1 MARSSSC
8 SSCPPSSCDRRSIR
22 TSRTSCS
29 ACPASS
35 PSPSRRERLLGA
47 LTIGLLALSTAP
59 VTRAARYEPP
69 GNQVLFGAWFDP
81 ASGQYDSP
89 LWRLFASVLALSAL
103 GKARD
108 TLRTCEYVRPR
119 RPRRAG
125 VGVACTDTVSVRF
138 PPLAGYSDTPTIFN
152 QRLGQN
158 VPVFQLAQEIPLPPY
173 NYVTGEGGPAP
184 ARLIEA
190 TNTDAAIFL
199 TVYPGSGFAAVA
211 TSDFTALGSQ
221 ILEYQVKYNRTVF
234 LRYAPEMQGTWNLYG
249 QQPTAFNQSWHQ
261 MYNAV
266 KAIAPD
272 TIMVWAP
279 NTVQGYPYGQ
289 SFATT
294 SAADMALLDT
304 NGDGA
309 ITAADDGFAPYY
321 PGDAVVDWIGLSIYY
336 KGQDAGQQEN
346 EVQTPGYCHNVIMG
360 LNPQTRT
367 VITPW
372 YTNYCLNKPDKACM
386 FAECGAAYHLNHTDG
401 ASQAALQQGW
411 LSDCVTN
418 TSFLDTFPRLKLI
431 MQFEYEKY
439 ESDNTGAQDLRDYR
453 VTNVSAVARE
463 LVADFRGMGTR
474 FLWAN
479 ERAPPL
485 NYTQTPTPAATVN
498 GDGET
503 IIAIIT
509 ATTRGRDKSF
519 PSLFGVTGG
528 ASQKQEF
535 IELGIMMTAFTVG
548 ALAVM
553 RYL

>member
-1 MARSSSC
+1 MTRSSC
-8 SSCPPSSCDRRSIR
+8 SSCSPPSCGRPSTS
-22 TSRTSCS
+22 TSRTSC
-29 ACPASS
+29 AVGPAAS
-35 PSPSRRERLLGA
+35 PSPSPSLARRTRLLGA
-47 LTIGLLALSTAP
+47 LTIGLLALGAAP

-81 ASGQYDSP
+81 A
-89 LWRLFASVLALSAL
+89 
-103 GKARD
+103 
-108 TLRTCEYVRPR
+108 T
-119 RPRRAG
+119 
-125 VGVACTDTVSVRF
+125 
-138 PPLAGYSDTPTIFN
+138 GYSDTPDVFN

-158 VPVFQLAQEIPLPPY
+158 VPVFQLAQEIPLPPF
-173 NYVTGEGGPAP
+173 NYVTGVGGPAP

-199 TVYPGSGFAAVA
+199 TVYPATGFAAVA

-234 LRYAPEMQGTWNLYG
+234 LRYAPEMQGTWNQYG

-289 SFATT
+289 SFAAT
-294 SAADMALLDT
+294 SAADFALLDT

-309 ITAADDGFAPYY
+309 ITVADDGFAPYY
-321 PGDAVVDWIGLSIYY
+321 PGDEVVDWIGLSIYY
-336 KGQDAGQQEN
+336 KGQDAAQQEN
-346 EVQTPGYCHNVIMG
+346 EVQNPGYCHNVIMG

-367 VITPW
+367 TITPW
-372 YTNYCLNKPDKACM
+372 YTNYCINKPTKACM
-386 FAECGAAYHLNHTDG
+386 FAECGAAYHTNHTDG
-401 ASQAALQQGW
+401 ATQAALQQGW

-418 TSFLDTFPRLKLI
+418 TTFLDTFPRLKLI
-431 MQFEYEKY
+431 MQFEYEKF
-439 ESDNTGAQDLRDYR
+439 ESDNTGAQDMRDYR
-453 VTNVSAVARE
+453 VTNATAVARE
-463 LVADFRGMGTR
+463 LTSDFRAMGTR

-485 NYTQTPTPAATVN
+485 NYTQPPTPAATVN
-498 GDGET
+498 GDGQT

-509 ATTRGRDKSF
+509 ATTRGRDMSF

-528 ASQKQEF
+528 AAQKQEF